1 MASEIKRFIYD
12 LLKLG
17 KRGGSMSMLTYF
29 FGVIVPYAAIAIFI
43 AGFFHRVLTWASRP
57 APYKIPVT
65 CGQQKSL
72 PWIKPNYFENPYTNF
87 GVIGRMF
94 GEVCLF
100 RSLFRN
106 LKLELVGDRPI
117 YRGTKFLWLGALA
130 FHWSLFFVLFR
141 HLRFFTEP
149 TPSIVLLVERVDGI
163 IQVMVPT
170 LYLSGIVIIIA
181 LSYLFIRR
189 LIFPNMRYISLL
201 SDYFVLILL
210 LGITSA
216 GVLMRYFYKT
226 DVVKV
231 KELMGSLISF
241 HPVVPEGL
249 SLLFYIH
256 FFLVC
261 VLVAYFP
268 FSKLVHMAGIFLS
281 PTRNLKSNSRARR
294 WVNPWNYPV
303 KLHTYEEW
311 YEENKERLKRAGLP

>member
-1 MASEIKRFIYD
+1 
-12 LLKLG
+12 
-17 KRGGSMSMLTYF
+17 MSTLTYF
-29 FGVIVPYAAIAIFI
+29 FGVIIPYAAIAIFI

-57 APYKIPVT
+57 VPFKIPLT

-72 PWIKPNYFENPYTNF
+72 PWIKSSYFENPTTNF
-87 GVIGRMF
+87 GVIGRML
-94 GEVCLF
+94 GEVFLF

-106 LKLELVGDRPI
+106 LKFRLEEGMPVYKDTR
-117 YRGTKFLWLGALA
+117 FLWAGALA
-130 FHWSLFFVLFR
+130 FHGCLFIVLIR

-149 TPSIVLLVERVDGI
+149 IPRFVLLIQRVEAFAAG
-163 IQVMVPT
+163 QVMVPEVYIT
-170 LYLSGIVIIIA
+170 GIVIILA

-189 LIFPNMRYISLL
+189 LVFPNMRYISLL

-249 SLLFYIH
+249 GLLFYIH
-256 FFLVC
+256 LFLVC

-268 FSKLVHMAGIFLS
+268 FSKLMHMAGIFLS